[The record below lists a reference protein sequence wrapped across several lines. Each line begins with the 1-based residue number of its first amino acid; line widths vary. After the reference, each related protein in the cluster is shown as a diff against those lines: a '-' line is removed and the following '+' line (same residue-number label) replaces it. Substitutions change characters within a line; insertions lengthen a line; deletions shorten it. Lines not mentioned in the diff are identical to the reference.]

1 MIFEKMAS
9 KSVTAKALG
18 LHYSD
23 YSKNGDMD
31 PEESLLPHLH
41 GTLVIRIEEARDLPD
56 SDSSW
61 WQSSKDVSDPFAK
74 VQLMPVGVKIA
85 ETQFVSNS
93 LFPVW
98 AEEFRLLLCHNAATV
113 KISILDKDIWSG
125 DPIGWCEIDCSSLLS
140 GDLVDDWFPLKM
152 GKEGLE
158 EQGAV
163 RVSMQF
169 HNKGQESYAEAARL
183 LPCYFPPREGCKLRL
198 YQDAD
203 TPQLPIF
210 DGLQSPDGSPYT
222 PPRLWRD
229 IFDSILAAEKF
240 IYVAGWSVDTT
251 KSLLRGAEDPDC
263 TNSKIGDLLRCKA
276 EAGVRVL
283 LLIWN
288 DLSSADWL
296 GAGQMGTHDE
306 ATETFFAGTS
316 VVVANVGRGWGK
328 VVYTHHQK
336 TVVMD
341 SGDTIVSYLGGIDL
355 TDGRF
360 DTPEFPLFDFQVH
373 HSEDFYQNCTP
384 GATATTGPREPWH
397 DIHARLEGP
406 SALDVLTNFEE
417 RWRCQAEDKASFLYE
432 ISDEEF
438 LPGNPVEEGGDW
450 VAQVLRSITSDSCH
464 FSEDRLAT
472 LHRKRGEL
480 IDDSILRAYVFLIRN
495 AESFI
500 YIENQYFLGSAY
512 TWTKERETKS
522 MHPIPREIV
531 SKVVDKMDKGEPFMC
546 YIVIP
551 MFPEGDPTSAPS
563 QEILH
568 WQYLTMEAMYLR
580 IGEAIK
586 ERGLDKVPTDFLM
599 FLCLGKQET
608 MEQVPGGLELPAE
621 GTPASLARQTLRH
634 PIYVHS
640 KLMIV
645 DDEYVVVGTANVNQR
660 SMGGSRDTEVAVAAK
675 QPAHDEDHRGEVH
688 TFRMAL
694 FAAHLGGYHQAFLQ
708 PSSEEC
714 VTRVREV
721 SEGFQQVYLEDQPP
735 EEPINV
741 HLLPYPIQVESDGSV
756 NALPG
761 WEVFPDSQA
770 SVLGQRSGMLPG
782 TLTT

>member
-1 MIFEKMAS
+1 M
-9 KSVTAKALG
+9 T
-18 LHYSD
+18 
-23 YSKNGDMD
+23 
-31 PEESLLPHLH
+31 
-41 GTLVIRIEEARDLPD
+41 
-56 SDSSW
+56 SDS
-61 WQSSKDVSDPFAK
+61 Q
-74 VQLMPVGVKIA
+74 
-85 ETQFVSNS
+85 
-93 LFPVW
+93 
-98 AEEFRLLLCHNAATV
+98 
-113 KISILDKDIWSG
+113 
-125 DPIGWCEIDCSSLLS
+125 
-140 GDLVDDWFPLKM
+140 
-152 GKEGLE
+152 
-158 EQGAV
+158 
-163 RVSMQF
+163 
-169 HNKGQESYAEAARL
+169 
-183 LPCYFPPREGCKLRL
+183 
-198 YQDAD
+198 
-203 TPQLPIF
+203 
-210 DGLQSPDGSPYT
+210 
-222 PPRLWRD
+222 
-229 IFDSILAAEKF
+229 
-240 IYVAGWSVDTT
+240 
-251 KSLLRGAEDPDC
+251 
-263 TNSKIGDLLRCKA
+263 A

-306 ATETFFAGTS
+306 DTERFFAGTS

-341 SGDTIVSYLGGIDL
+341 SGDTVVSYLGGVDL

-360 DTPEFPLFDFQVH
+360 DTPEFPLFDFQH
-373 HSEDFYQNCTP
+373 EHSEDFYQNCTP

-406 SALDVLTNFEE
+406 SALDVLANFEE
-417 RWRCQAEDKASFLYE
+417 RWRCQAADKVSFLFT
-432 ISDEEF
+432 ISEEEF
-438 LPGNPVEEGGDW
+438 LPGNPVHGDGDW
-450 VAQVLRSITSDSCH
+450 VAQVLRSISSESCC

-546 YIVIP
+546 YVVIP

-568 WQYLTMEAMYLR
+568 WQHLTMEAMYLR

-586 ERGLDKVPTDFLM
+586 ERSLDKKPTDFLM

-608 MEQVPGGLELPAE
+608 LGEVPENLELPADD
-621 GTPASLARQTLRH
+621 TPASLARQTLRH

-645 DDEYVVVGTANVNQR
+645 DDEYILVGTANVNQR
-660 SMGGSRDTEVAVAAK
+660 SMAGSRDTEVAVAAK
-675 QPAHDEDHRGEVH
+675 QPAHDEDHRGEVGRKYLDH
-688 TFRMAL
+688 
-694 FAAHLGGYHQAFLQ
+694 
-708 PSSEEC
+708 C
-714 VTRVREV
+714 VFCNYNPRC
-721 SEGFQQVYLEDQPP
+721 
-735 EEPINV
+735 I
-741 HLLPYPIQVESDGSV
+741 
-756 NALPG
+756 
-761 WEVFPDSQA
+761 
-770 SVLGQRSGMLPG
+770 RSGWLSLLLTLVDITMPSLSRPG
-782 TLTT
+782 SLLSIFVKSIFYNNL

>member
-1 MIFEKMAS
+1 
-9 KSVTAKALG
+9 
-18 LHYSD
+18 
-23 YSKNGDMD
+23 
-31 PEESLLPHLH
+31 
-41 GTLVIRIEEARDLPD
+41 
-56 SDSSW
+56 
-61 WQSSKDVSDPFAK
+61 
-74 VQLMPVGVKIA
+74 
-85 ETQFVSNS
+85 
-93 LFPVW
+93 
-98 AEEFRLLLCHNAATV
+98 
-113 KISILDKDIWSG
+113 
-125 DPIGWCEIDCSSLLS
+125 
-140 GDLVDDWFPLKM
+140 M

-163 RVSMQF
+163 RVSLQF
-169 HNKGQESYAEAARL
+169 HTKGQESHEEASRL
-183 LPCYFPPREGCKLRL
+183 LPCYFPPREGCRLRL

-203 TPQLPIF
+203 APKLPIF
-210 DGLQSPDGSPYT
+210 DGLESPDGSPYA

-229 IFDSILAAEKF
+229 IFDSILAAQKF

-251 KSLLRGAEDPDC
+251 KSLLRGVEDPDC

-306 ATETFFAGTS
+306 DTETFFAGTE

-341 SGDTIVSYLGGIDL
+341 SGDTIISYLGGIDL

-360 DTPEFPLFDFQVH
+360 DTPQFPLFDFQLQ

-384 GATATTGPREPWH
+384 GASASTGPREPWH

-406 SALDVLTNFEE
+406 SALDVLANFED
-417 RWRCQAEDKASFLYE
+417 RWRCQAEDKASFLYP
-432 ISDEEF
+432 ISEEEF
-438 LPGNPVEEGGDW
+438 VPGNPVEGEADW
-450 VAQVLRSITSDSCH
+450 VAQVLRSITSDSCQ
-464 FSEDRLAT
+464 FSEDRLPT

-480 IDDSILRAYVFLIRN
+480 IDDSILRAYVFRIRN
-495 AESFI
+495 AQSFI

-512 TWTKERETKS
+512 TWTKERDTKS

-546 YIVIP
+546 YVVIP
-551 MFPEGDPTSAPS
+551 MFPEGDPTSTPS
-563 QEILH
+563 QEILY
-568 WQYLTMEAMYLR
+568 WQHLTMESMYLR

-586 ERGLDKVPTDFLM
+586 ERGLDKKPTDFLM
-599 FLCLGKQET
+599 FFCLGKQET
-608 MEQVPGGLELPAE
+608 LAEVPEGLELPEE
-621 GTPASLARQTLRH
+621 GTPASLARRTLRH

-645 DDEYVVVGTANVNQR
+645 DDEYIVVGTANVNQR
-660 SMGGSRDTEVAVAAK
+660 SMGGSRDTEVAVVAR
-675 QPAHDEDHRGEVH
+675 QPAHDEDHKGEVGQNWTIFSKRLKSSCLINCQVH

-694 FAAHLGGYHQAFLQ
+694 FSAHLGGYHEAFLQ
-708 PSSEEC
+708 PSRFS
-714 VTRVREV
+714 
-721 SEGFQQVYLEDQPP
+721 
-735 EEPINV
+735 
-741 HLLPYPIQVESDGSV
+741 
-756 NALPG
+756 
-761 WEVFPDSQA
+761 
-770 SVLGQRSGMLPG
+770 
-782 TLTT
+782 